1 MVLLV
6 LVVAIAT
13 LRSQG
18 REGVDPLLAGQGGAC
33 SRVGLRGQSILLH
46 RCGAMYNEM
55 ESTGRSWLGRLCPL
69 SHHPELREANS
80 GRRRQADRLLCE
92 L

>member
-1 MVLLV
+1 MVQQV
-6 LVVAIAT
+6 LVVAIVN
-13 LRSQG
+13 LRSQDH
-18 REGVDPLLAGQGGAC
+18 EGADHFLEGQGGAC
-33 SRVGLRGQSILLH
+33 SRVGWCGQSILLH